1 MKKIYFFN
9 AANFPYA
16 EIDLS
21 KRNIFFVGDNG
32 SGKTTAIRAIHFF
45 YNSDVKS
52 LGIDTN
58 KESFK
63 KFYFKY
69 DNSFIVY
76 EFDEFF
82 VLMYKKRGE
91 IKKIFSKKKFNLKEI
106 DINDLSNVLN
116 YAKNAEI
123 KFIPSTIEEYKK
135 VLYGL
140 DRRYF
145 DFKLTTIKNYNTFIN
160 LYNKIFNVNKAVFDA
175 SSIKE
180 VIFTTL
186 DRVES
191 GKIDYENFLD
201 EISLF
206 RQYFI
211 FYNKFKM
218 HSANIEKLYFLKNDL
233 ISLDKELQNL
243 LAKIAYKKDIELKE
257 IDEIIK
263 NLNKIESRINKKR
276 KQFSYFNKKI
286 SFIEEK
292 ISKKI
297 LKLKSLIEDIKRLKN
312 KFNLETIQKAKKEI
326 LIKDELENRLI
337 VLKTSLNELLKGIKN
352 QVEEVNEEI
361 ERLKREKRVLNEKL
375 KEEEI
380 ILKRNLEEIYE
391 EKIEKLKE
399 NYLLKEKEFLNEI
412 EIIEK
417 EIENNLSKKE
427 GLKKELND
435 IKNKFFAKKDR
446 LKKDFEIQL
455 EEIKKQKIDIKN
467 KIDDISDEIY
477 DLKRKLK
484 NLNKDYKEQQEGI
497 IKNYEIEIKEINN
510 KIKFFNNILKTIPNS
525 FKEFLNQNVENWEE
539 DLYPIIDKNLLSM
552 DIKELSP
559 KIISSP
565 ICGLKIKKDKLETIP
580 TMSKAEEEIKRFEIL
595 KESLKNEKEEKLSL
609 LAKDFESKKIEISSL
624 IEFNEEKIEE
634 LKNELKNLDN
644 KINII
649 NQDLNKDLKKF
660 DNLEKEEIKLIQINI
675 NKLDEVNNN
684 LKKEIDNIRFKI
696 KRLFKER
703 KNEINT
709 LLNEKQKEFTIKKD
723 ELIKNYEKEKIE
735 IDKKI
740 DNLTSKKNSISKD
753 ERIKDIQNEI
763 ENIEEKLK
771 LIQQKEAFLKEYEE
785 KKEFINSLKEKEKQ
799 LEKLNLDSKR
809 IKEFSKDLFKKL
821 ESKLALLENQKNE
834 FENKLEIIKK
844 GLDEVKRLTLPNEKR
859 DTNEYL
865 KNLIEDYK
873 IKLSI
878 FRDKKSEFKDVAS
891 DIRSALMNFSIN
903 GLDVNF
909 NIENLS
915 NLILEELEK
924 IDELY
929 LFKNKKF
936 EVLKKAKMKELKN
949 LLDGLLD
956 KKIEGFER
964 SKEEFLTQV
973 KKINNN
979 LSKIDFG
986 IVKNIKIDIE
996 ESKKNILKI
1005 FENIRNLIEDLLT
1018 LLQEESL
1025 FFDKIES
1032 ERKLKK
1038 IEEFLGIIKK
1048 EVGNESFSLVDIID
1062 LSVKFIENGKEN
1074 ILKIIKNESST
1085 GGSILLKIAIAV
1097 SLLELFIKEKTDLF
1111 LILDEVSVLSTKNQK
1126 LLKEFVNE
1134 KGLGVIYVTP
1144 DLPLVDVEDIDIYKF
1159 RNVNSE
1165 FEVIKLIA
1173 NEGIKIEN

>member
-191 GKIDYENFLD
+191 GKIDYENFLN

-263 NLNKIESRINKKR
+263 DLNKIESRINKKR
-276 KQFSYFNKKI
+276 KQFNYFNKKI

-292 ISKKI
+292 INKKI

-312 KFNLETIQKAKKEI
+312 KFNLETIQQAKKEI

-399 NYLLKEKEFLNEI
+399 TYLLKEKEFLNEI

-467 KIDDISDEIY
+467 KIDDINDEIY

-484 NLNKDYKEQQEGI
+484 NLNKDYKEQQEEI

-649 NQDLNKDLKKF
+649 NQDLNKDLKKL

-684 LKKEIDNIRFKI
+684 LKKEIDNVRFKI

-709 LLNEKQKEFTIKKD
+709 LLNEKQKEFKIKKD

-809 IKEFSKDLFKKL
+809 IKEFSKTLFKKL